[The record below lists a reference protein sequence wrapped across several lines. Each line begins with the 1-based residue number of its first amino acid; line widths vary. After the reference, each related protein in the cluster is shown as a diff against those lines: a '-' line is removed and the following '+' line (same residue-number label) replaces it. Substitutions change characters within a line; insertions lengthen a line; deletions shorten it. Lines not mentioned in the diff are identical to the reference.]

1 MKKRYVVLLVMC
13 VVIILGASFVLLNK
27 SVVKQKEV
35 SVERFANI
43 QSGDFV
49 RYLGSW
55 CQVTRTNQGT
65 ITFKYNSVPVPFIAH
80 NMTSNVPVPD
90 ELAGNLGI
98 DSVVYRATNHI
109 VWDSLVLHYHSHDQ

>member
-65 ITFKYNSVPVPFIAH
+65 IIFKYNSVLVPFTAH
-80 NMTSNVPVPD
+80 NMTNDVPVPD
-90 ELAGNLGI
+90 EFAGNLGI

-109 VWDSLVLHYHSHDQ
+109 VWDSLVLHYNSHD